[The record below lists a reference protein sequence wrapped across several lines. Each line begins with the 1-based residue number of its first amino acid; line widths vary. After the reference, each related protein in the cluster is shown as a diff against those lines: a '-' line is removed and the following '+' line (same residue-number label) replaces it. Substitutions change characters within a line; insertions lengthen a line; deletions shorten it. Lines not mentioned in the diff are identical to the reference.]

1 MSVRT
6 IYKCDKCGKE
16 QETHEQF
23 WKVGVVAYPFTGTL
37 NTYSPFVT
45 REHEQQ
51 VCRPCLES
59 YGLFVQTRNKE
70 AATQSAPTLEDLI
83 IELVHETVDSRD

>member
-1 MSVRT
+1 MNLKNGGCHAPRRGKPGILNHQPPGKGETLTKETEMSVRT

-23 WKVGVVAYPFTGTL
+23 WKVGVVAFPFTGTL

-51 VCRPCLES
+51 V
-59 YGLFVQTRNKE
+59 
-70 AATQSAPTLEDLI
+70 
-83 IELVHETVDSRD
+83 